1 MWCVY
6 NIYIYT
12 PLLSYCLL
20 YCGKVSGCQQPFVMI
35 FSCGLSSG
43 FSFLS
48 MQLQIKAG
56 RDLKPIIKHHVCMY
70 ICIYIYIYVC
80 MM

>member
-1 MWCVY
+1 MVCVY
-6 NIYIYT
+6 IYIYIYT

-20 YCGKVSGCQQPFVMI
+20 YCGKVSGCQPFVMI

-70 ICIYIYIYVC
+70 IIMYV
-80 MM
+80 